1 MRTEKS
7 EAIDSLDI
15 LFGDGDDGDGDGD
28 DGGYFDGSAVR
39 VDGLQGRRLADC
51 KMRKSG
57 ERVTRYLDN
66 NQVIR
71 DQVIRDQMIRKNM
84 LSGNELCH
92 EIFR

>member
-1 MRTEKS
+1 MIMMM
-7 EAIDSLDI
+7 IDGDYDDDDGCD
-15 LFGDGDDGDGDGD
+15 GDGDDGGDGDGDDGDGD

-71 DQVIRDQMIRKNM
+71 DQVIRDQMIRK
-84 LSGNELCH
+84 
-92 EIFR
+92 

>member
-1 MRTEKS
+1 MV
-7 EAIDSLDI
+7 
-15 LFGDGDDGDGDGD
+15 

-57 ERVTRYLDN
+57 ERVTGYLDN

-71 DQVIRDQMIRKNM
+71 DQVIRDQMIRK
-84 LSGNELCH
+84 
-92 EIFR
+92 

>member
-1 MRTEKS
+1 MEQPGC
-7 EAIDSLDI
+7 EDGD
-15 LFGDGDDGDGDGD
+15 FGGDDGDGDGDDGDGGDGDDDGDGDGD

-71 DQVIRDQMIRKNM
+71 DQVIRDQMIRK
-84 LSGNELCH
+84 
-92 EIFR
+92 